1 MGCGASKSA
10 DPGVAP
16 AEKRPEKKED
26 KDHVKKSKLDGADD
40 IGANFDAAAAVTVAT
55 GTAALYAGGR
65 LLSPGLDYGAGTPL
79 PSARSKLT
87 AILPMVPFE
96 SDS

>member
-1 MGCGASKSA
+1 MGCGASNSA

-26 KDHVKKSKLDGADD
+26 KDDVKKSKLDGADD

-55 GTAALYAGGR
+55 GTATAVATATGVATGATTGLAGAATRGF
-65 LLSPGLDYGAGTPL
+65 PGGASTRKPL
-79 PSARSKLT
+79 
-87 AILPMVPFE
+87 F
-96 SDS
+96 

>member
-55 GTAALYAGGR
+55 GTAALVAGAVSSDC
-65 LLSPGLDYGAGTPL
+65 LLYTSPSPRDQRGSRM
-79 PSARSKLT
+79 PSSA
-87 AILPMVPFE
+87 
-96 SDS
+96 